1 MSDWYKFTEESLA
14 VWPSVKLSEVRAQ
27 IEQRINDEP
36 ARYEANRA
44 DMDNKVRMLA
54 REQERRAYEKRI
66 GPDRRVHLRDG
77 VFYVEHMTLEALN
90 SWEPC

>member
-14 VWPSVKLSEVRAQ
+14 VWPASRLTEVRVQ
-27 IEQRINDEP
+27 IEQRMNDEP
-36 ARYEANRA
+36 AMYAANRV
-44 DMDNKVRMLA
+44 DMENKIRLLT

-77 VFYVEHMTLEALN
+77 VFYVEHMTIEALN
-90 SWEPC
+90 SWKPC